1 MDVSIS
7 RQLARFALGLQY
19 EDLPGEVIHE
29 AKRHLYDTIGCAFGG
44 FHTRGVQIVRRI
56 YRQLEGTHEAT
67 LLVSGERLPAVSATL
82 VNSLAVR
89 ALDFND
95 LYVRSDPAHP
105 SDLIPAALA
114 TGEMMGATMKAVIV
128 AIVLAYEIE
137 QRLCEFAVPG
147 LAERKWHHAT
157 LTQFVS
163 PLVAGKLMGLSED
176 QLVHAL
182 GIAGSHS
189 HTIGA
194 PATGQLT
201 MMKNTVDPM
210 AVRHGVFAALLAKED
225 YTGTENIFE
234 GEEGLMDVYGPDWD
248 VSKLVDGLGE
258 SYKIMACSMKAFPTD
273 VQTHSHLTAAIK
285 VVAEHDLQPE
295 DVEQVVVLADPA
307 TCERFF
313 GPASYEPASRETA
326 DQSLPYCLAWAILE
340 RAVTIRIFDDERF
353 DNPRWKGLIHKIKG
367 EASEAFEGLSPDM
380 QPSTVTI
387 RTTKGEEHTV
397 HVEYPRGDP
406 REPLTE
412 EEQDDKFRDLTAAH
426 LSEEGRQR
434 IKEAIFH
441 CETLAGVHQFMAL
454 MVGD

>member
-19 EDLPGEVIHE
+19 EDLPDEVVHE

-44 FHTRGVQIVRRI
+44 FQTRGVQIVRRI

-82 VNSLAVR
+82 VNSLAVQ

-95 LYVRSDPAHP
+95 LYVRSDLAHP

-114 TGEMMGATMKAVIV
+114 AGEMTGATMKAVIV

-137 QRLCEFAVPG
+137 QRLCDFAVPS

-176 QLVHAL
+176 QLVHAI

-194 PATGQLT
+194 PATGKLT
-201 MMKNTVDPM
+201 MMKNTVGPM
-210 AVRHGVFAALLAKED
+210 AVRHGVFAALLAKEG
-225 YTGTENIFE
+225 YTGTEAIFE

-248 VSKLVDGLGE
+248 VAKLVDGLGE
-258 SYKIMACSMKAFPTD
+258 SYKIMACAMKAFPTE
-273 VQTHSHLTAAIK
+273 VQTHSPITAAIK
-285 VVAEHDLQPE
+285 VVTEHDLQPE
-295 DVEQVVVLADPA
+295 DVAEVVVLVDPA

-313 GPASYEPASRETA
+313 SPAGYEPASRETA

-340 RAVTIRIFDDERF
+340 RTVTIRIFDDEQF
-353 DNPRWKGLIHKIKG
+353 DDPRWKGLVHKIKG
-367 EASEAFEGLSPDM
+367 EANAAFEGLSPDT
-380 QPSTVTI
+380 QPATVTI
-387 RTTKGEEHTV
+387 RTTTGEEHTV
-397 HVEYPRGDP
+397 HVDYPKGDP
-406 REPLTE
+406 RAPLTE
-412 EEQDDKFRDLTAAH
+412 GDQDDKFRDLTAAH
-426 LSEEGRQR
+426 LSDEGRQR
-434 IKEAIFH
+434 MKEAIFD
-441 CETLAGVHQFMAL
+441 CEVLAGVHQFMAL
-454 MVGD
+454 MVED